1 MKTPICDLCART
13 SALCSGCEEKL
24 KGGKISDMDV
34 TVSRLLHKLGET
46 YNLSSADFYKA
57 IDLERVVLILTHG
70 DVGILIGREGKVVA
84 EISTAVG
91 KKVRI
96 AEVSGDMRKTV
107 SDIVMPARV
116 LGINK
121 IYKEGK
127 EAYKVRFA
135 KNELKQL
142 PMDMGTLEK
151 AMKQLF
157 EADVVVAFE

>member
-46 YNLSSADFYKA
+46 YNLSAADFYKA

-121 IYKEGK
+121 VYKDGK

-135 KNELKQL
+135 KSELKQL

>member
-46 YNLSSADFYKA
+46 YNLSAADFYKA

-84 EISTAVG
+84 EISNAVG

-121 IYKEGK
+121 IYRDGK

-135 KNELKQL
+135 KSELKQL